1 MEDVMDDVDDKK
13 KKKKKKSK
21 DKDTFNPS
29 VKYKIEADGKFGVL
43 NDDITRVYLDV
54 AGYTPEIGF
63 AFPFQIDHR
72 AYLPLKFAD
81 HGNERFVHLTY
92 TEKLSDY
99 IQKPNV
105 LSQFFTLPS
114 TSRQYE
120 FVPDGIRS
128 MIWSIVDFIVYI
140 HRKKKVLTSFGID
153 NLYVRDDEIKIC
165 GVKFQDA
172 DVAGVGE
179 VNDFRWVASI
189 IGDIFQ
195 TLPLQ
200 NQNQSQ
206 PVPPP
211 HVPPL
216 FSHLQ
221 TRLKYNCE
229 NVKKGLHPTTI
240 ANYNSAFVQTRVA
253 TGIVDWGLS
262 HQDGPLYDSL
272 LNLPE
277 IPIQTPNGII
287 QMPRSPLYNG
297 NIQRLCRNAGTH
309 ISENSA
315 KYNLVGVALP
325 GFVVLNHV
333 HADIMIMARFGPW
346 FEEFQ
351 NNLFRQNILSYF
363 VKVRFMTLRFHRVRR
378 ERQPNMERR

>member
-1 MEDVMDDVDDKK
+1 MEVVMDDVDDKK

-21 DKDTFNPS
+21 DKNKDTFNPS

-43 NDDITRVYLDV
+43 ND
-54 AGYTPEIGF
+54 
-63 AFPFQIDHR
+63 HR

-81 HGNERFVHLTY
+81 HGNGRFVHLAY

-105 LSQFFTLPS
+105 LSQSFTLPRTS
-114 TSRQYE
+114 TQYD

-128 MIWSIVDFIVYI
+128 MIWSIIDFIVYI
-140 HRKKKVLTSFGID
+140 HRKNKVLTSFGMD

-172 DVAGVGE
+172 DAAGVGE

-195 TLPLQ
+195 TVPLQ
-200 NQNQSQ
+200 NQNQ
-206 PVPPP
+206 PPP

-216 FSHLQ
+216 FSRLQ
-221 TRLKYNCE
+221 TRLKYVNSFVKNCE
-229 NVKKGLHPTTI
+229 NVKKGLLP
-240 ANYNSAFVQTRVA
+240 ASRAYYNVAFVQMCVA

-262 HQDGPLYDSL
+262 HKDRPLYDSL
-272 LNLPE
+272 LNLPKV
-277 IPIQTPNGII
+277 PIRTPNGII
-287 QMPRSPLYNG
+287 QMAPSPLSNG
-297 NIQRLCRNAGTH
+297 NIQRVCRNAGTH

-315 KYNLVGVALP
+315 RYNLVGVALP
-325 GFVVLNHV
+325 DFVVLNHV
-333 HADIMIMARFGPW
+333 HADIMITARFGPW

-351 NNLFRQNILSYF
+351 NNLFCHKILPF
-363 VKVRFMTLRFHRVRR
+363 FCEGFMTLTEDRHGCGS
-378 ERQPNMERR
+378 N